1 MSSPTTGEPS
11 ATVAEQKPARSGV
24 ADALIWL
31 GGGDTRAALEPR
43 ERSADTLA
51 GVIVLITAAL
61 AWLVSATALAA
72 APQMPTVAAV
82 AIGLFFA
89 LLVGVVSRAV
99 AAGSTRSVPALAGR
113 ALGALAVGVI
123 VGELA
128 SLVLFSGSIQR
139 RIDEQAVLTTQSV
152 PAVAQAAADLDRV
165 RASRAELDS
174 AVDQARTRRDEALVV
189 ARCEYN
195 PSPDCPQTQITGVP
209 GAGPETRTANA
220 ILADA
225 QQELDLA
232 VAERTER
239 AGGLDDAIGAGEQK
253 LAQARANAAGNPDRG
268 LGARWIAMNDLTMTS
283 AETLM
288 LRLAAIGFFELLML
302 LPLILRLWRGETAH
316 DRMLDAR
323 LRRDIADLNAET
335 AIAVKQAEVR
345 AKTETLWAEQE
356 LAEARLAAEAQYEIN
371 REHHRRRVIAAGG
384 SVAAARGLGTTAEQ
398 EYLPIAAAAR
408 AASQAAS
415 DRAAAERV
423 AADRAAA
430 ELPAPDADAVDSAAV
445 DPAAV
450 YPAESGPG
458 TELATTTKR
467 PDRRSPVP
475 GLANVASVANL
486 ASMDN
491 VKAAARWITPLVPQ
505 IVGRAIDTTKQP
517 LRAARQAFEEV
528 EEITFSFRRVH
539 KVTVDSEQSGGESAA
554 SGDAAPGGADRG
566 WVDSRF
572 HRQARTDG
580 RAAAGSAGA
589 APIGGVV
596 GTAAALSGHADRPER
611 ELDAAAGPRALRE
624 PEGPRGLPPGDRD

>member
-1 MSSPTTGEPS
+1 MSSPMTGES
-11 ATVAEQKPARSGV
+11 SVAVDEQRSPRLGV

-31 GGGDTRAALEPR
+31 GGGDTRAVLEPR

-61 AWLVSATALAA
+61 AWLVSATALTA
-72 APQMPTVAAV
+72 APQVPTGAAIAV
-82 AIGLFFA
+82 GLFFA

-99 AAGSTRSVPALAGR
+99 AGGSTRSVPALAGR

-139 RIDEQAVLTTQSV
+139 RIDEQAVLTVQSV

-209 GAGPETRTANA
+209 GTGPETRTANA
-220 ILADA
+220 MLADA

-239 AGGLDDAIGAGEQK
+239 AAGLDDAIGAGEQT
-253 LAQARANAAGNPDRG
+253 LAQARVNAAGDPDRG

-316 DRMLDAR
+316 DRILDAR
-323 LRRDIADLNAET
+323 VRRDIADLDAET

-356 LAEARLAAEAQYEIN
+356 LADARLAAEAQYEIN

-384 SVAAARGLGTTAEQ
+384 SVAAGRGVGTTAER

-423 AADRAAA
+423 AA
-430 ELPAPDADAVDSAAV
+430 ELRAV

-450 YPAESGPG
+450 DPAESGPG
-458 TELATTTKR
+458 TELATTTER
-467 PDRRSPVP
+467 PNRRPLVP

-491 VKAAARWITPLVPQ
+491 VRSAARWITPLVPQ

-539 KVTVDSEQSGGESAA
+539 KVTVDSEQRGGESAA
-554 SGDAAPGGADRG
+554 SSDAVVGEADRG
-566 WVDSRF
+566 WVDSQF
-572 HRQARTDG
+572 HRPARTDG
-580 RAAAGSAGA
+580 RAAAGSARGA
-589 APIGGVV
+589 AIGGVV
-596 GTAAALSGHADRPER
+596 GSAAALSGHADRPER
-611 ELDAAAGPRALRE
+611 ELGTAADPRALRE
-624 PEGPRGLPPGDRD
+624 AEGPLGLPPGDRDQR

>member
-1 MSSPTTGEPS
+1 MSSPTTGES
-11 ATVAEQKPARSGV
+11 SVTVDEQRPARSGL
-24 ADALIWL
+24 ADALVWL
-31 GGGDTRAALEPR
+31 GGGDTRAVLEPR
-43 ERSADTLA
+43 ERSADTMA

-72 APQMPTVAAV
+72 AAQVPTGAAV
-82 AIGLFFA
+82 AIGLFLA

-128 SLVLFSGSIQR
+128 ALVLFSGSIQR
-139 RIDEQAVLTTQSV
+139 RIDERAVLTTQSV
-152 PAVAQAAADLDRV
+152 PAVAQAADDLDRV

-174 AVDQARTRRDEALVV
+174 AVDEARTRRDEALVV

-288 LRLAAIGFFELLML
+288 LRLATIGFFELLML

-316 DRMLDAR
+316 DRVLDAR
-323 LRRDIADLNAET
+323 VRRDIADLDAET

-356 LAEARLAAEAQYEIN
+356 LADARLAAEAQYEIN

-384 SVAAARGLGTTAEQ
+384 SVAAARGVGTTDEQ

-415 DRAAAERV
+415 DRSAAELI
-423 AADRAAA
+423 AAERAAA
-430 ELPAPDADAVDSAAV
+430 ELPAPDSATV
-445 DPAAV
+445 G
-450 YPAESGPG
+450 PAESERG
-458 TELATTTKR
+458 TELATTIER
-467 PDRRSPVP
+467 PDRRPLVP

-491 VKAAARWITPLVPQ
+491 VRAAARWITPLVPQ

-539 KVTVDSEQSGGESAA
+539 KVTVDSEQRGGESAA
-554 SGDAAPGGADRG
+554 SSDAAPGDADRG
-566 WVDSRF
+566 WVDSQF
-572 HRQARTDG
+572 HRHARTDG
-580 RAAAGSAGA
+580 RAADGSTGA
-589 APIGGVV
+589 APLGGVV

-611 ELDAAAGPRALRE
+611 ELGAAAGPRALRE
-624 PEGPRGLPPGDRD
+624 PEGPRELPPGDRD